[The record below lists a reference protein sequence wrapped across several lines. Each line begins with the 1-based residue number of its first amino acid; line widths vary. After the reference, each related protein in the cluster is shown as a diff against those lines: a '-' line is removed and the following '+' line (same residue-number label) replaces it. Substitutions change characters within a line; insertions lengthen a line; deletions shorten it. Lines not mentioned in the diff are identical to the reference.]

1 MLREEHMLGE
11 LHAYRYRGDNPQY
24 ALVISHGIGAH
35 GGIYDIFCT
44 HHAARGV
51 DIWSYS
57 APGHGKST
65 TTRPRGQWNMKEWAE
80 ASVAYAEHVKRTTGL
95 PVFTL
100 GSSLGVAAAF
110 SVPPIG
116 RPVRPNEGGMEISSS
131 KWTTRFAS
139 ATPASTVG
147 RVTARARAALK
158 RRRIETPTNG
168 VTCRSNDTGH
178 PMELRTIL
186 QVDRRGLDLVAD
198 Q

>member
-100 GSSLGVAAAF
+100 ASGEQDPSFPPHVMTMAAKSVAGPVELTIMEGASHQLMLFHTAAF
-110 SVPPIG
+110 SNLVHDF
-116 RPVRPNEGGMEISSS
+116 VRKHI
-131 KWTTRFAS
+131 
-139 ATPASTVG
+139 
-147 RVTARARAALK
+147 
-158 RRRIETPTNG
+158 
-168 VTCRSNDTGH
+168 
-178 PMELRTIL
+178 
-186 QVDRRGLDLVAD
+186 
-198 Q
+198 